1 MAQEVMTPQDLVE
14 LTEII
19 DNYNYHNEELI
30 TPKSLHTKLWSDLN
44 KLRQAPNKADLLADW
59 KYKKELE
66 SAEYSHQTNVNH
78 YINLENSEQRFLV
91 DFWLCIY
98 H

>member
-1 MAQEVMTPQDLVE
+1 MEQVMAPADLVE

-19 DNYNYHNEELI
+19 DNYNYFNEDII
-30 TPKSLHTKLWSDLN
+30 TPQSLHAKLWCGLN
-44 KLRQAPNKADLLADW
+44 KLRQAPNKSELLADW
-59 KYKKELE
+59 KYKKDLE
-66 SAEYSHQTNVNH
+66 SAEYSHQTNVNK
-78 YINLENSEQRFLV
+78 YINLEDSEQRFLV